1 MTISEFIK
9 QSETVGGVGK
19 NSWQLGNATTY
30 VGTAFYQIWN

>member
-19 NSWQLGNATTY
+19 TADNSEMAPHT
-30 VGTAFYQIWN
+30 